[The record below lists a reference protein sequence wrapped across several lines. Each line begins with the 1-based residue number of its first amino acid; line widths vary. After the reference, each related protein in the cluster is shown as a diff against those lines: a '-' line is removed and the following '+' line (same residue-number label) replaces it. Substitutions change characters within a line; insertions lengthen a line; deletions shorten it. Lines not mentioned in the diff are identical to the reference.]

1 MRLEL
6 SPSRWFATAILATHA
21 VAAGSIVA
29 VAPGPAG
36 GALAALLV
44 ALGAA
49 AAWDRALLRGRRS
62 PRAIE
67 IRGSGEALVVFADG
81 STAAAKA
88 VHGSGVTRSWV
99 ALAAGSLTRRSL
111 LVTSGMLQ
119 AGPFRLLRL
128 WAVWGRVPGVAS
140 GQLPA

>member
-1 MRLEL
+1 M
-6 SPSRWFATAILATHA
+6 HA
-21 VAAGSIVA
+21 VAAGSVLA

-36 GALAALLV
+36 TALAVLLL

-67 IRGSGEALVVFADG
+67 IRGSGEALVVFANG
-81 STAAAKA
+81 QVSPARA
-88 VHGSGVTRSWV
+88 VHGSGITRHWV
-99 ALAAGSLTRRSL
+99 ALAAGSPMRRSL

-140 GQLPA
+140 GQLSA

>member
-1 MRLEL
+1 M
-6 SPSRWFATAILATHA
+6 HA
-21 VAAGSIVA
+21 VAAGSVAA

-36 GALAALLV
+36 AALAVLLV

-49 AAWDRALLRGRRS
+49 AAWDRALLRGCRS

-67 IRGSGEALVVFADG
+67 ILGSGEALLVFADG
-81 STAAAKA
+81 KAAAARA
-88 VHGSGVTRSWV
+88 VHGSGITRHWV
-99 ALAAGSLTRRSL
+99 ALAAGSPMRRSL

-119 AGPFRLLRL
+119 PGPFRLLRL
-128 WAVWGRVPGVAS
+128 WAVWGRVPGVAP